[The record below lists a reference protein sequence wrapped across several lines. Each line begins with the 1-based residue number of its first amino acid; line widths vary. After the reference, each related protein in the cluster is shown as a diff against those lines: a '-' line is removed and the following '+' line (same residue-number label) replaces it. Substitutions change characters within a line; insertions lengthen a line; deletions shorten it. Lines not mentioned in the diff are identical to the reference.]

1 MPGNTSCLEQS
12 SAYHLARD
20 SWLPSA
26 VTRDTVD
33 LPRTAEAPRLARQSV
48 KHKAGAQL
56 DPAEREIVEILM
68 TELVTNAVV
77 HAGRDAGE
85 NVILRF
91 AVAPE
96 RIRVEVCDR
105 GVGFSTDELARP
117 RTEPGGYGLIMVD
130 RAASRW
136 GASGEDGMCVWF
148 ELDRN
153 GAAR

>member
-1 MPGNTSCLEQS
+1 MPARTSCPEQS
-12 SAYHLARD
+12 FAYHLARD
-20 SWLPSA
+20 SWLPST
-26 VTRDTVD
+26 VTQDRVD
-33 LPRTAEAPRLARQSV
+33 LPRNAEAPRLARQSV
-48 KHKAGAQL
+48 QRKAGAQL
-56 DPAEREIVEILM
+56 NHAEREIVEILM

-85 NVILRF
+85 NVIIRF

-117 RTEPGGYGLIMVD
+117 RAEPGGYGLMMVD
-130 RAASRW
+130 RGASRW
-136 GASGEDGMCVWF
+136 GTSAEDGTCVWF

-153 GAAR
+153 GAGG